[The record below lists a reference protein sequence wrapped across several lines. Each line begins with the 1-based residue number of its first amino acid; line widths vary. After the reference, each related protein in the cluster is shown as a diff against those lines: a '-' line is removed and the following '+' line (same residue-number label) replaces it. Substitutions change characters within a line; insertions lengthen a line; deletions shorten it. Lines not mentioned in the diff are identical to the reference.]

1 MLRKTGGAWTHWKTD
16 RQLHRSDILKSEGSD
31 AGDDLIGGQHNMKPE
46 AVFRVTW
53 LASLLCI
60 LPGTLRA
67 QYKYL
72 ESTKDKKVIKNILI
86 LPSEATLTKYGLKGG
101 EPMVDE
107 SHSLEAGISSVVRE
121 AIKARGYNVL
131 PDAFGPADLDQ
142 NPDLK
147 YALADLQA
155 RYDKLQ
161 RLLKKKP
168 KDVRKGRFTL
178 GDEVANFNPGATADA
193 LVFVRATGLVET
205 TGMKTFVILTGMGI
219 ATNRVVYDI
228 AVVDAQTGAILYFV
242 KSHAGGDFVGKPD
255 SMKQS
260 IRHSFAEF

>member
-1 MLRKTGGAWTHWKTD
+1 
-16 RQLHRSDILKSEGSD
+16 
-31 AGDDLIGGQHNMKPE
+31 MKRE
-46 AVFRVTW
+46 AMVRITCLVW
-53 LASLLCI
+53 LLYF

-72 ESTKDKKVIKNILI
+72 DPAKDKRVINNVLI
-86 LPSEATLTKYGLKGG
+86 LPSEATLTKYGMKGG
-101 EPMVDE
+101 EPMVEE
-107 SHSLEAGISSVVRE
+107 SHSLATGISSVVRE
-121 AIKARGYNVL
+121 TLKARGYEVL
-131 PDAFGPADLDQ
+131 ADAFGSADLDQ
-142 NPDLK
+142 NPELK

-193 LVFVRATGLVET
+193 LVFVRANGLVET
-205 TGMKTFVILTGMGI
+205 TGLKTFVVLTGMGI
-219 ATNRVVYDI
+219 PANRVTYEI
-228 AVVDAQTGAILYFV
+228 AVVDAQTGKVLYFA